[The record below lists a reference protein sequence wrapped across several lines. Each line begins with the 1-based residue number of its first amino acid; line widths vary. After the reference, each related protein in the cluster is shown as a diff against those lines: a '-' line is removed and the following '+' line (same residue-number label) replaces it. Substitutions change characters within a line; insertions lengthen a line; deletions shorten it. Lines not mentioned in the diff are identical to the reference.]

1 MHIQTLCSHP
11 VHCNVHQHL
20 LPHSQL
26 FLYDKWV
33 WEPDRWTDR
42 QTELKKKKKTIS
54 LPSINL
60 SINRSLLLY
69 LSFALI
75 REKISVYHVTL
86 KTEAHYILLVITSE
100 FLPHFP
106 VETVANGS
114 ADSVIHIYT
123 YITTGL
129 FLVNCFFS
137 ISAYSWKTSV
147 MPQGCRNYSK

>member
-11 VHCNVHQHL
+11 VNCNIRQHL
-20 LPHSQL
+20 LPHSHL

-33 WEPDRWTDR
+33 WELDRWTDG
-42 QTELKKKKKTIS
+42 QTDRIKKNKTIS
-54 LPSINL
+54 LLSINL

-75 REKISVYHVTL
+75 REKISEYHLTL

-100 FLPHFP
+100 FLPHLP

-114 ADSVIHIYT
+114 AASFLYIYIF
-123 YITTGL
+123 ITTDL
-129 FLVNCFFS
+129 FLVNYILFQDFFQPT
-137 ISAYSWKTSV
+137 AGKP
-147 MPQGCRNYSK
+147 M